1 MWPPQRVNPS
11 PTPASR
17 SVRATRCP
25 PLRSPTL
32 AARLAR
38 DVHHLELHP
47 VRVLEEDRVVAGP
60 VLRELPWRLIE
71 RRKPARAHELVAESI
86 HLLAAL
92 HPEGH
97 VIEARP
103 LAVEAVPGVG
113 RLGRDHPDVG
123 PAPREAGDRV
133 ALVDGAVFEVTEE
146 GLVEGKGAGGIAD
159 VDLEVIDLGL
169 HQNFSHFTLL
179 RSMPF
184 FTRASRTRLMVSPPP
199 QT

>member
-1 MWPPQRVNPS
+1 MWPPQRVNTW
-11 PTPASR
+11 PTPAWR
-17 SVRATRCP
+17 RVRATRCP
-25 PLRSPTL
+25 PLRSATL
-32 AARLAR
+32 AARLAG

-47 VRVLEEDRVVAGP
+47 VRVLEEDRVVARP
-60 VLRELPWRLIE
+60 VLRELPWRRVE
-71 RRKPARAHELVAESI
+71 RREPARGHELVAESI

-103 LAVEAVPGVG
+103 LAVERVPGVG

-123 PAPREAGDRV
+123 PAPREPGDRV
-133 ALVDGAVFEVTEE
+133 ALVDGAVLEVPKE
-146 GLVEGKGAGGIAD
+146 GLVEGERAGGIAD

-184 FTRASRTRLMVSPPP
+184 FTSTSRTRLMVSPPP
-199 QT
+199 Q